1 MIPGREFAWAS
12 VRDENGEV
20 VHLRTTETLVVTL
33 CGLRL
38 VSFSTGGTWLP
49 DAPEATCEACLEVAT
64 R

>member
-1 MIPGREFAWAS
+1 MIAGREFAWAS
-12 VRDENGEV
+12 ARDADGWV
-20 VHLRTTETLVVTL
+20 VHLRTTKTLSVTL
-33 CGLRL
+33 CGVRL